1 MTERK
6 LIVATTNRGKWEE
19 IRSLLRP
26 YPISAL
32 SLRDLPAKDVHRET
46 GQTFAEN
53 ARGKALY
60 YDRGPDTLTL
70 GEDSGLEIDALD
82 NRPGLFSARFAGPDA
97 SDEDNIQKVLQ
108 LMKGVPNAGRSARF
122 VSCLALAENG
132 RIIKEFLGMVNGYIL
147 RSRRGE
153 SGFGY
158 DPIFF
163 YPPLNKTFA
172 ELEPEEKN
180 AVSHRGQALRA
191 LLSYLAPV
199 VEEVKEGL

>member
-1 MTERK
+1 MNERR

-19 IRSLLRP
+19 IRSLLQQC
-26 YPISAL
+26 PISVL
-32 SLRDLPAKDVHRET
+32 SLRDLPATEIHRET

-53 ARGKALY
+53 ARGKAVY
-60 YDRGPDTLTL
+60 YDGGPDTLTL
-70 GEDSGLEIDALD
+70 GEDSGLEIEALN

-108 LMKGVPNAGRSARF
+108 LMKGIPNAERSARF

-132 RIIKEFLGMVNGYIL
+132 RIIREFRGVAKGQIL
-147 RSRRGE
+147 RRRKGK

-172 ELEPEEKN
+172 ELGLEEKN

-191 LLSYLAPV
+191 LLSYLTPV
-199 VEEVKEGL
+199 VEDV